1 MDRMKNLPYTNERR
15 RFARLLLDL
24 PLDYRVASAP
34 YTHGGLVVN
43 ASEAGLLI
51 QSIKSIPIGTRLL
64 IAILFPRGFELTR
77 LDVLAE
83 VIWKDLYWEE
93 DREGFHYGLRFVQI
107 LPEER
112 GKLRQLLAV
121 RFHPEEELHSS

>member
-15 RFARLLLDL
+15 RFGRLLLDL

-121 RFHPEEELHSS
+121 RFHREEELHSS

>member
-1 MDRMKNLPYTNERR
+1 MDRMKNLPYANERR

-24 PLDYRVASAP
+24 PLDYRAVSAP
-34 YTHGGLVVN
+34 YTHGGLAVN

-51 QSIKSIPIGTRLL
+51 QSIKSIPIATRLL

-121 RFHPEEELHSS
+121 RFHREEELHSS